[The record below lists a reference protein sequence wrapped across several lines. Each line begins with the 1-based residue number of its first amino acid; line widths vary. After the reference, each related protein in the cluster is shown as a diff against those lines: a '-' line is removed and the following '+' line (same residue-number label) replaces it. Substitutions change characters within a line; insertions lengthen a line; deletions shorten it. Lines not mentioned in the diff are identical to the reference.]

1 MREGEGERRNQRNFP
16 FGRICLFCRS
26 HFTLINILFNVLL
39 LSLGN
44 NLFDF
49 IPRQWH
55 IDKRTRTFDT
65 RRTHPSVHGQM
76 CTTVHQTL
84 VLRCT
89 FVLRV
94 QLYVCTYTQRHTRSA
109 CALARKATIGRRKF
123 DTFIFNV
130 ISWSLVICHPILF
143 VYHSIC
149 RFVFPSFVHTISF
162 WLTACSRVRF
172 ESAMISL
179 VAC

>member
-1 MREGEGERRNQRNFP
+1 MAHRQANTNVRHTP
-16 FGRICLFCRS
+16 HSPIC
-26 HFTLINILFNVLL
+26 TWTNVHNCA
-39 LSLGN
+39 SN
-44 NLFDF
+44 
-49 IPRQWH
+49 
-55 IDKRTRTFDT
+55 TRTPMYI
-65 RRTHPSVHGQM
+65 RTTS
-76 CTTVHQTL
+76 TA
-84 VLRCT
+84 
-89 FVLRV
+89 
-94 QLYVCTYTQRHTRSA
+94 VCTCTQRHTRSA
-109 CALARKATIGRRKF
+109 CALARKATIERRKF